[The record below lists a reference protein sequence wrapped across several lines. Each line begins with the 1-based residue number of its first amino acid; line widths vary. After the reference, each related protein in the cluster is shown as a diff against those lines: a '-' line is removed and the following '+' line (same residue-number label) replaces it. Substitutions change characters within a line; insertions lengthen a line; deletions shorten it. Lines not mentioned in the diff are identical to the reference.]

1 MSILEQR
8 IKKNKELFDIN
19 EPNDDHFDRF
29 QNKLKE
35 IHQPGKTV
43 HKRWYSGAMKI
54 AASVIVLL
62 AVTFVLFLYDNGSV
76 SFFAEE
82 TSPELTEVTNYY
94 SSVTEQKLAK
104 IEELSQSDE
113 EAAKLKQTALVNVN
127 AIEEQ
132 TQALEKEYIESNKD
146 TRVFG
151 AIVNNYRLLASAL
164 DKVIENMNEVQQKKI
179 GAL

>member
-19 EPNDDHFDRF
+19 EPNDGHFDRF
-29 QNKLKE
+29 QDKLKK
-35 IHQPGKTV
+35 IHQPEKAV
-43 HKRWYSGAMKI
+43 QKRWYSGAMKI

-62 AVTFVLFLYDNGSV
+62 GVTFVLFLYDNGSV
-76 SFFAEE
+76 SFFADE

-104 IEELSQSDE
+104 IEELSQRDE
-113 EAAKLKQTALVNVN
+113 AAAKLKQNAIMNVN
-127 AIEEQ
+127 AIGEQ
-132 TQALEKEYIESNKD
+132 TQALEKEYIDSNKD
-146 TRVFG
+146 TRVFS

-164 DKVIENMNEVQQKKI
+164 DKVIENMNDVQQKKI